1 MVKLGRNLLL
11 VLATMPESPFAAKPE
26 KLSFW
31 TKLAYGA
38 GDTGPAMTANV
49 LAIYLLV
56 FLTNV
61 AGMSAGM
68 AGLTLGVGKIWDA
81 VNDPMVGVLSDRSK
95 HRWGR
100 RLPWLF
106 WGAMPFGLTFLM
118 QWVVPFKNEWWL
130 FGFYVLASILFNSFY
145 TVVNLPYTAMTAELT
160 QDYDERTSLSSFR
173 FMFSIGGSIASLII
187 ALLIFGSV
195 PDPSVKYFALAV
207 VIALISVATLYWCV
221 WGTKQRAML
230 IEKRRLAAPIEAE
243 LPLKQQITIAL
254 NNRPFLFVIG
264 LYLCSWFAV
273 QNTVAFIPFFA
284 KNYMGLNDQAYTLVL
299 IAVQVTALVMLGV
312 WRSLS
317 VRIGKK
323 AVYMMGNALWMIA
336 EIWLF
341 MLKPG
346 QTGMLYFLGVII
358 GMGVSTAYLIPWSM
372 IPDVIEL
379 DELQTGQRREGVFY
393 SFMVLLQKLVL
404 AAALAIVGQT
414 LQLAGFISQQAG
426 QPEPVQPMAALEA
439 IRWMVGPL
447 PALVLAIGI
456 ALAYFY
462 PITKEKHA
470 EIVLQLAERK
480 YGARDG
486 E

>member
-1 MVKLGRNLLL
+1 MS
-11 VLATMPESPFAAKPE
+11 ESSPAPIIAP

-61 AGMSAGM
+61 AGMDAGL

-81 VNDPMVGVLSDRSK
+81 INDPMVGVMSDRSK

-106 WGAMPFGLTFLM
+106 WGAIPFGITFLM
-118 QWVVPFKNEWWL
+118 QWVVPFQNQWWL
-130 FGFYVLASILFNSFY
+130 FGFYVLASVLFNSFY

-173 FMFSIGGSIASLII
+173 FMFSIGGSIVSLVI
-187 ALLIFGSV
+187 ALLIFGVV
-195 PDPSVKYFALAV
+195 PERGAYFVLAT
-207 VIALISVATLYWCV
+207 VIAAISIGTLYWCV
-221 WGTKQRAML
+221 WGTKQRAMA
-230 IEKRRLAAPIEAE
+230 IEKLRLAGPAEPE
-243 LPLKQQITIAL
+243 LPLRQQVSIAL
-254 NNRPFLFVIG
+254 SNRPFLFVIG

-284 KNYMGLNDQAYTLVL
+284 KNYMGLTNQAYTLVL
-299 IAVQVTALVMLGV
+299 IAVQVTAFLMLGV
-312 WRSLS
+312 WRALAAR
-317 VRIGKK
+317 VGKK

-336 EIWLF
+336 ELGLF
-341 MLKPG
+341 LLKPG
-346 QTGMLYFLGVII
+346 QTGMLYALGVVI

-379 DELQTGQRREGVFY
+379 DELKTGQRREGVFY
-393 SFMVLLQKLVL
+393 SFMVLLQKIVL

-414 LQLAGFISQQAG
+414 LQAAGFLSQMAG
-426 QPEPVQPMAALEA
+426 QPEPVQPIAALDA

-480 YGARDG
+480 RNQGI
-486 E
+486 EN

>member
-1 MVKLGRNLLL
+1 MT
-11 VLATMPESPFAAKPE
+11 AESPDILDR

-56 FLTNV
+56 FLTQV
-61 AGMSAGM
+61 AGMSAGL
-68 AGLTLGVGKIWDA
+68 AGLTLGVGKVWDA
-81 VNDPMVGVLSDRSK
+81 VNDPLVGVMSDRSA

-106 WGAMPFGLTFLM
+106 WGAIPFGLTFLM
-118 QWVVPFKNEWWL
+118 QWVVPFQNQWWL
-130 FGFYVLASILFNSFY
+130 FGFYVLASVLFNSFY

-173 FMFSIGGSIASLII
+173 FMFSIGGSIVSL
-187 ALLIFGSV
+187 
-195 PDPSVKYFALAV
+195 
-207 VIALISVATLYWCV
+207 VIALVIFGAVKDPATQYLTLGGVVAVIAVATLGWCV
-221 WGTKQRAML
+221 WGTKRRA
-230 IEKRRLAAPIEAE
+230 IAVERRRLATPQEAE
-243 LPLKQQITIAL
+243 LPLKQQVAIAL
-254 NNRPFLFVIG
+254 QNKPFLFVIG

-273 QNTVAFIPFFA
+273 QNTVAFIPFYA
-284 KNYMGLNDQAYTLVL
+284 KNYMGLDNQAYTLVL
-299 IAVQVTALVMLGV
+299 IAVQVTALLMLGV

-317 VRIGKK
+317 VRLGKQM
-323 AVYMMGNALWMIA
+323 VYMIGSGLWMVA
-336 EIWLF
+336 EIGLF
-341 MLKPG
+341 LLRPG
-346 QTGMLYFLGVII
+346 QTGWLYALGVVI

-379 DELQTGQRREGVFY
+379 DELRTGQRREGVFY

-414 LQLAGFISQQAG
+414 LQLAGFVSQTAG
-426 QPEPVQPMAALEA
+426 QPEPIQPQGALDA
-439 IRWMVGPL
+439 IRVMVGPL
-447 PALVLAIGI
+447 PAIVLGIGI

-470 EIVLQLAERK
+470 EIVRQLAER
-480 YGARDG
+480 RR
-486 E
+486 

>member
-1 MVKLGRNLLL
+1 MDENLSQDSKP
-11 VLATMPESPFAAKPE
+11 LAP
-26 KLSFW
+26 LSFW

-61 AGMSAGM
+61 AGMSAGL

-81 VNDPMVGVLSDRSK
+81 INDPMVGVMSDRSK
-95 HRWGR
+95 HPWGR

-106 WGAMPFGLTFLM
+106 WGAIPFALTFLM
-118 QWVVPFKNEWWL
+118 QWLVPFQNEWWL
-130 FGFYVLASILFNSFY
+130 FGFYVLASVLFNSFY

-173 FMFSIGGSIASLII
+173 FMFSIGGSIVALII
-187 ALLIFGSV
+187 ALVIFGSMPGNPRRFLV
-195 PDPSVKYFALAV
+195 LAA
-207 VIALISVATLYWCV
+207 VIAVISVITLLWCV
-221 WGTKQRAML
+221 QGTKQRAMQV
-230 IEKRRLAAPIEAE
+230 EKRRLDCPVEPE
-243 LPLKQQITIAL
+243 LPFRQQVSIAL
-254 NNRPFLFVIG
+254 SNRPFLFVIG

-273 QNTVAFIPFFA
+273 QNTVAFMPFFA
-284 KNYMGLNDQAYTLVL
+284 KNYMGLDDKGYTLVL
-299 IAVQVTALVMLGV
+299 IAVQVTALLMLGV
-312 WRSLS
+312 WRSLA
-317 VRIGKK
+317 VRVGKK
-323 AVYMMGNALWMIA
+323 TVYMMGNGLWMIA
-336 EIWLF
+336 ELGLF
-341 MLKPG
+341 LLKPG
-346 QTGMLYFLGVII
+346 QTGLLYALGVVI

-379 DELQTGQRREGVFY
+379 DELNTGKRREGVFY
-393 SFMVLLQKLVL
+393 SFMVLLQKIVL

-414 LQLAGFISQQAG
+414 LQAAGFISQVAVRVG
-426 QPEPVQPMAALEA
+426 EIEVPVIQPPAALDA

-456 ALAYFY
+456 GLAYFY

-470 EIVLQLAERK
+470 EIVLQLSERK
-480 YGARDG
+480 KKV
-486 E
+486 

>member
-1 MVKLGRNLLL
+1 MS
-11 VLATMPESPFAAKPE
+11 ESSPAPTD

-61 AGMSAGM
+61 AGMDAGL

-81 VNDPMVGVLSDRSK
+81 VNDPMVGVLSDRSR

-106 WGAMPFGLTFLM
+106 WGAIPFGITFLM
-118 QWVVPFKNEWWL
+118 QWVVPFKNQWWL
-130 FGFYVLASILFNSFY
+130 FGFYVVASVLFNSFY

-173 FMFSIGGSIASLII
+173 FMFSIGGSIVSLMI
-187 ALLIFGSV
+187 ALLIFKLV
-195 PDPSVKYFALAV
+195 PDASMKFLVLAA
-207 VIALISVATLYWCV
+207 VISAISVATLYWCV
-221 WGTKQRAML
+221 WGTKRRAMA
-230 IEKRRLAAPIEAE
+230 IEKLRLAGPVEPE
-243 LPLKQQITIAL
+243 LPLRQQVSIAL
-254 NNRPFLFVIG
+254 SNRPFLFVIG

-284 KNYMGLNDQAYTLVL
+284 KNYMGLTDQAYTLVL
-299 IAVQVTALVMLGV
+299 IAVQVTAFLMLGV

-317 VRIGKK
+317 ARVGKK
-323 AVYMMGNALWMIA
+323 TVYMMGNALWMIA
-336 EIWLF
+336 ELGLF

-346 QTGMLYFLGVII
+346 QTGLLYALGIVI

-379 DELQTGQRREGVFY
+379 DELKTGQRREGVFY
-393 SFMVLLQKLVL
+393 SFMVFLQKLVL

-414 LQLAGFISQQAG
+414 LQAAGFLSQMAG
-426 QPEPVQPMAALEA
+426 QPEPIQPPAALDA

-447 PALVLAIGI
+447 PAVVLAIGI

-470 EIVLQLAERK
+470 EILLQLAERK
-480 YGARDG
+480 RSQGI
-486 E
+486 EN

>member
-1 MVKLGRNLLL
+1 MQ
-11 VLATMPESPFAAKPE
+11 ESSPAPTD
-26 KLSFW
+26 KLSFS

-61 AGMSAGM
+61 AGMDAGL

-95 HRWGR
+95 HQWGR

-106 WGAMPFGLTFLM
+106 WGAIPFGMTFLM
-118 QWVVPFKNEWWL
+118 QWVVPFQNQWWL
-130 FGFYVLASILFNSFY
+130 FGFYVLASVLFNSFY

-173 FMFSIGGSIASLII
+173 FMFSIGGSIVSLII
-187 ALLIFGSV
+187 ALWIFGAVPEAQAYFVLASV
-195 PDPSVKYFALAV
+195 V
-207 VIALISVATLYWCV
+207 ALISIVTLYWCV
-221 WGTKQRAML
+221 WGTKQRAMT
-230 IEKRRLAAPIEAE
+230 IEKRRLAQPIEAD
-243 LPLKQQITIAL
+243 LPLRQQVSIAL
-254 NNRPFLFVIG
+254 SNRPFLFVIG

-284 KNYMGLNDQAYTLVL
+284 KNYMGLNNQAYTLVL
-299 IAVQVTALVMLGV
+299 IAVQVTAFLMLGV
-312 WRSLS
+312 WRNLAAR
-317 VRIGKK
+317 VGKK

-336 EIWLF
+336 EIGLF

-346 QTGMLYFLGVII
+346 QTGMLYALGVVI

-379 DELQTGQRREGVFY
+379 DELKTGQRREGVFY

-414 LQLAGFISQQAG
+414 LQAAGFLSQMAG
-426 QPEPVQPMAALEA
+426 QPEPVQPPAALEA

-470 EIVLQLAERK
+470 EILLQLAERK
-480 YGARDG
+480 R
-486 E
+486 

>member
-1 MVKLGRNLLL
+1 MSDPIS
-11 VLATMPESPFAAKPE
+11 ASTSTD

-61 AGMSAGM
+61 AGMDAGL

-81 VNDPMVGVLSDRSK
+81 VNDPMVGVLSDRSQ
-95 HRWGR
+95 HRWVR

-106 WGAMPFGLTFLM
+106 WGAIPFGITFLM
-118 QWVVPFKNEWWL
+118 QWVVPFPNQWWL
-130 FGFYVLASILFNSFY
+130 FGFYVVASVLFNSFY

-173 FMFSIGGSIASLII
+173 FMFSIGGSIVSLLI
-187 ALLIFGSV
+187 ALLIFKVVGKDAPARFLV
-195 PDPSVKYFALAV
+195 LAI
-207 VIALISVATLYWCV
+207 VIAVISVATLYWCV
-221 WGTKQRAML
+221 LGTKRRVLAM
-230 IEKRRLAAPIEAE
+230 ERRRLASPVELE
-243 LPLKQQITIAL
+243 LPLRQQVAIAL
-254 NNRPFLFVIG
+254 SNRPFLFVIG

-284 KNYMGLNDQAYTLVL
+284 KNYMGLDDNAYTTVL
-299 IAVQVTALVMLGV
+299 IAVQVTAFLMLGV
-312 WRSLS
+312 WRSLAAR
-317 VRIGKK
+317 VGK
-323 AVYMMGNALWMIA
+323 ATVYIMGNALWMIA
-336 EIWLF
+336 EIGLF

-346 QTGMLYFLGVII
+346 QTGLLYALGIVI

-379 DELQTGQRREGVFY
+379 DELKTGQRREGVFY

-414 LQLAGFISQQAG
+414 LQAAGFLSQMAG
-426 QPEPVQPMAALEA
+426 QPEPVQPPAALDA

-470 EIVLQLAERK
+470 AVLLQLAERRRK
-480 YGARDG
+480 QI
-486 E
+486 EN

>member
-1 MVKLGRNLLL
+1 MVKLVAHLYTGTGKTPLMQ
-11 VLATMPESPFAAKPE
+11 ASTPDPIAP

-61 AGMSAGM
+61 AGMSAGL

-81 VNDPMVGVLSDRSK
+81 VNDPMVGVLSDRSQ

-106 WGAMPFGLTFLM
+106 WGAIPFALTFLM

-130 FGFYVLASILFNSFY
+130 FGFYVLASVLFNSFY

-173 FMFSIGGSIASLII
+173 FMFSIGGSIVSLII
-187 ALLIFGSV
+187 ALLIFGMV
-195 PDPSVKYFALAV
+195 PERAAYFVLAV
-207 VIALISVATLYWCV
+207 VIAAISVATLYWCV
-221 WGTKQRAML
+221 WGTKQRTMAV
-230 IEKRRLAAPIEAE
+230 EKLRLAGPESPE
-243 LPLKQQITIAL
+243 LPLRQQVSIAL
-254 NNRPFLFVIG
+254 SNRPFLFVIG

-284 KNYMGLNDQAYTLVL
+284 KNYMGLNNQAYTLVL
-299 IAVQVTALVMLGV
+299 IAVQVTAFLMLGV

-317 VRIGKK
+317 ARVGK
-323 AVYMMGNALWMIA
+323 ATVYMMGNALWMIA
-336 EIWLF
+336 EIGLF
-341 MLKPG
+341 LLKPG
-346 QTGMLYFLGVII
+346 QTGMLYFLGVVI

-393 SFMVLLQKLVL
+393 SFMVFLQKLVL

-414 LQLAGFISQQAG
+414 LQAAGFLSQMAG
-426 QPEPVQPMAALEA
+426 HPEPVQPPAALDA

-480 YGARDG
+480 RNQ
-486 E
+486 

>member
-1 MVKLGRNLLL
+1 MSQLSPMSESTPTDPTPTDR
-11 VLATMPESPFAAKPE
+11 LAFS
-26 KLSFW
+26 

-56 FLTNV
+56 FLTTV
-61 AGMSAGM
+61 AGMDAGL

-81 VNDPMVGVLSDRSK
+81 INDPMVGVLSDRSK
-95 HRWGR
+95 HQWGR

-106 WGAMPFGLTFLM
+106 WGAIPFGLTFLM
-118 QWVVPFKNEWWL
+118 QWVVPFQNQWWL
-130 FGFYVLASILFNSFY
+130 FGFYVLASVLFNSFY

-173 FMFSIGGSIASLII
+173 FMFSIGGSIVSLII
-187 ALLIFGSV
+187 ALLIFGVV
-195 PDPSVKYFALAV
+195 PEAQAYFVLATV
-207 VIALISVATLYWCV
+207 VALISVGTLYWCV
-221 WGTKQRAML
+221 WGTKQRAMA
-230 IEKRRLAAPIEAE
+230 IEKRRLAQPVEAD
-243 LPLKQQITIAL
+243 LPLRQQMTIAL
-254 NNRPFLFVIG
+254 SNRPFLFVIG

-284 KNYMGLNDQAYTLVL
+284 KNYMGLDNQAYTLVL
-299 IAVQVTALVMLGV
+299 IAVQMTAFLMLGV
-312 WRSLS
+312 WRTLAAR
-317 VRIGKK
+317 VGKK

-336 EIWLF
+336 EVGLF

-346 QTGMLYFLGVII
+346 QTGMLYALGIVI

-379 DELQTGQRREGVFY
+379 DELKTGQRREGVFY

-414 LQLAGFISQQAG
+414 LQAAGFLSQMAG
-426 QPEPVQPMAALEA
+426 QPEPIQPPAALDA

-470 EIVLQLAERK
+470 EILLQLAERK
-480 YGARDG
+480 RNQFDH

>member
-1 MVKLGRNLLL
+1 MQDS
-11 VLATMPESPFAAKPE
+11 SPAPIDKI
-26 KLSFW
+26 SFW

-38 GDTGPAMTANV
+38 GDTGPAMTANI
-49 LAIYLLV
+49 LAICLLV

-61 AGMSAGM
+61 AGMSAGL

-106 WGAMPFGLTFLM
+106 WGAIPFGLTFLM

-130 FGFYVLASILFNSFY
+130 FSFYVLVSVLFNSFY

-173 FMFSIGGSIASLII
+173 FMFSIGGSIVS
-187 ALLIFGSV
+187 LLIARQIFKWM
-195 PDPSVKYFALAV
+195 PNAPERYLILALV
-207 VIALISVATLYWCV
+207 ISVISAATLYWCV
-221 WGTKQRAML
+221 WGTKQRVL
-230 IEKRRLAAPIEAE
+230 VVERLRLANPVEPE
-243 LPLKQQITIAL
+243 LPFRQQVSIAL
-254 NNRPFLFVIG
+254 SNRPFLFVIG
-264 LYLCSWFAV
+264 LYLCSWFAL
-273 QNTVAFIPFFA
+273 QNTVAFIPFFV
-284 KNYMGLNDQAYTLVL
+284 KNYLMLSEETYFSVL
-299 IAVQVTALVMLGV
+299 IAVQVTAFLMLSV
-312 WRSLS
+312 WRLVA
-317 VRIGKK
+317 VRVGKA
-323 AVYMMGNALWMIA
+323 AVYMMGNALWVIA
-336 EIWLF
+336 ELGLL

-346 QTGMLYFLGVII
+346 QSGLENVRLNWTLYALGVVI

-379 DELQTGQRREGVFY
+379 DELKTGQRREGVFY

-414 LQLAGFISQQAG
+414 LQAAGFLSQMAG
-426 QPEPVQPMAALEA
+426 QPEPVQPPAALDA

-470 EIVLQLAERK
+470 EILLQLAERK
-480 YGARDG
+480 R
-486 E
+486 

>member
-1 MVKLGRNLLL
+1 MSESTPTA
-11 VLATMPESPFAAKPE
+11 ATPPTG

-61 AGMSAGM
+61 AGMDAGL

-106 WGAMPFGLTFLM
+106 WGAIPFGLTFLM
-118 QWVVPFKNEWWL
+118 QWVVPFQNQWWL
-130 FGFYVLASILFNSFY
+130 FGFYVLASVLFNSFY

-173 FMFSIGGSIASLII
+173 FMFSIGGSIVSL
-187 ALLIFGSV
+187 
-195 PDPSVKYFALAV
+195 
-207 VIALISVATLYWCV
+207 VIALWIFGVVPEAQAYFVLALVVALIAVGTLYWCV

-230 IEKRRLAAPIEAE
+230 VEKRRLAGPVEPE
-243 LPLKQQITIAL
+243 LPLRQQVSIAL
-254 NNRPFLFVIG
+254 SNRPFLFVIG

-284 KNYMGLNDQAYTLVL
+284 KNYMGLNNQAYTLVL
-299 IAVQVTALVMLGV
+299 IAVQVTAFLMLGV
-312 WRSLS
+312 WRSLAAR
-317 VRIGKK
+317 VGKK

-336 EIWLF
+336 EIGLF

-346 QTGMLYFLGVII
+346 QTTMLYALGVVI

-379 DELQTGQRREGVFY
+379 DELKTGQRREGVFY

-426 QPEPVQPMAALEA
+426 QPEPVQPIAALDA

-447 PALVLAIGI
+447 PAVVLAIGI

-462 PITKEKHA
+462 PITKAKHA
-470 EIVLQLAERK
+470 EIVLQLAERQH
-480 YGARDG
+480 GGRSTLD
-486 E
+486 

>member
-1 MVKLGRNLLL
+1 MSSSNPPTLAKL
-11 VLATMPESPFAAKPE
+11 TIP
-26 KLSFW
+26 KLTFW
-31 TKLAYGA
+31 EKLAYGA

-61 AGMSAGM
+61 AGMSAGL

-81 VNDPMVGVLSDRSK
+81 INDPMVGVMSDRSK

-100 RLPWLF
+100 RLPWLY
-106 WGAMPFGLTFLM
+106 WGAIPFGLIFLL
-118 QWVVPFKNEWWL
+118 QWVVPFQNEWWL
-130 FGFYVLASILFNSFY
+130 FGFYVVASVLFNSFY

-173 FMFSIGGSIASLII
+173 FMFSIGGSIVSLII
-187 ALLIFGSV
+187 ALVIFEQV
-195 PDPSVKYFALAV
+195 PDPSIKYFVLASV
-207 VIALISVATLYWCV
+207 VSIISVATLSWCV
-221 WGTKQRAML
+221 WGTKRRAIVIDKL
-230 IEKRRLAAPIEAE
+230 RLAGPIEPE
-243 LPLKQQITIAL
+243 LPLVKQVSIAL
-254 NNRPFLFVIG
+254 SNKPFLFVIG

-284 KNYMGLNDQAYTLVL
+284 KNYMGLDDKGYTMVL

-312 WRSLS
+312 WKMLADR
-317 VRIGKK
+317 VGKK

-336 EIWLF
+336 ELGLF
-341 MLKPG
+341 LLKPG
-346 QTGMLYFLGVII
+346 QTGLLYALGVVI

-379 DELQTGQRREGVFY
+379 DELKTGKRREGVFY
-393 SFMVLLQKLVL
+393 SFMVLLQKIVL
-404 AAALAIVGQT
+404 AAALAIVGWT
-414 LQLAGFISQQAG
+414 LQGAGFISQVAG
-426 QPEPVQPMAALEA
+426 QPDPVQPPAALDA

-447 PALVLAIGI
+447 PAVVLAIGI
-456 ALAYFY
+456 GLAWFY
-462 PITKEKHA
+462 PITKETHA
-470 EIVLQLAERK
+470 AVLLQLADRK
-480 YGARDG
+480 QGRTG